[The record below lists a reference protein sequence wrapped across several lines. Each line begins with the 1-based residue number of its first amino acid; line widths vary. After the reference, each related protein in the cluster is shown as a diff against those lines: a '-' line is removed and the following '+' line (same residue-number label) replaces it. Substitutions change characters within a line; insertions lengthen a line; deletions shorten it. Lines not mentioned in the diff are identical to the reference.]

1 MSRSRHPAAPDL
13 SDWLLSRGIDGTARE
28 ELLSGYCDKLTEI
41 GVPLYRLHVA
51 QRALHPRFG
60 GIAFEWLRGES
71 GVSQQRFAHQTTPRR
86 EWLQSPLYEI
96 IHSGKTELRERMPDP
111 GHHSRYP
118 LLNELRARGATDY
131 FATGLTFEKPAE
143 DADFDPA
150 YTPEGMLASWT
161 SDHPDGFSDS
171 DLCLIRGTL
180 PHLGLALKSTSN
192 RRIARDLL
200 GAYLGHDAG
209 RRVLSGEIQ
218 RGSLQRIDAVI
229 FYFDL
234 SGFTSLAERIP
245 VPDLITML
253 NAYLGVVV
261 DTIHARG
268 GHVLKFM
275 GDGLLA
281 MFDQPEQA
289 VAAGAALDT
298 VADLTERIEALN
310 RDRVAQAL
318 PVTGFTMALHAG
330 EIFYGNIGS
339 ETRLDFTV
347 IGPAV
352 NLTARL
358 SGMHRSLGQNVI
370 LSEAIRRAAPGGAYD
385 LVSLGRYMLRGVSQP
400 QELFTVYTP
409 EA

>member
-28 ELLSGYCDKLTEI
+28 ELLNGYCDKLLEI

-60 GIAFEWLRGES
+60 GIGFDWLRGDS
-71 GVSQQRFAHQTTPRR
+71 GVSQQHFAHQTTPRR

-96 IHSGKTELRERMPDP
+96 VHSGKKELRERMAAP
-111 GHHSRYP
+111 GHHSRFP
-118 LLNELRARGATDY
+118 LLNDLRARGATDY
-131 FATGLTFEKPAE
+131 FATGLVFEKPGANL
-143 DADFDPA
+143 DFDPA
-150 YTPEGMLASWT
+150 NTPEGMLASWT
-161 SDHPDGFSDS
+161 SDHPEGFSES

-209 RRVLSGEIQ
+209 KRVLSGEIQ

-261 DTIHARG
+261 DTIHAHG

-281 MFDQPEQA
+281 MFDQQEQA

-298 VADLTERIEALN
+298 VANLTGGIEALN
-310 RDRVAQAL
+310 RDRVAQGL

-358 SGMHRSLGQNVI
+358 SEMHRSLGQSVI
-370 LSEAIRRAAPGGAYD
+370 LSEAIRKAAPGGTHD

-409 EA
+409 AA